1 MWLNNHSCYSFKYG
15 VLTLEELLQ
24 EAQTRGLKKL
34 SLTEIN
40 GTSSAIEFIRQA
52 PKYDIEP
59 VVGIDFRNGVTQL
72 YIGLALNNE
81 GFFELNSF
89 LSPYLHEEK
98 PLPARPPEFKNA
110 LVIYPDE
117 KYTGFP
123 LRELEYVG
131 VQSKNL
137 IRFRSLLQ
145 ENKKLIAL
153 HTNTFRNK
161 KDFNTHRL
169 LRAIANNTLLSKLQ
183 ESQQSSPE
191 HYWISES
198 EFLKRFESNSQLVLN
213 AQNLLE
219 QCTIN
224 FDFTDDKEHK
234 NQKTYTGNVAE
245 DYNILLRECEEGLKY
260 RYPIVTNTI
269 RERLNKELDVIRQK
283 DFVAYF
289 LINWDIVRY
298 ARSKGYYY
306 IGRGSGA
313 NSIIAYLLRIT
324 DVDPIELDLYFERFI
339 NLYRKNPPDFDID
352 FSWKDREDVT
362 RYIFNTFDNVALL
375 ATYNTFQYRAVI
387 RELGKVFGLPPH
399 EIDNISGGGRARDSM
414 GELVLKYGD
423 HIKDLPGHLSV
434 HAGGILISEKS
445 IYNYSATSLPPKGFP
460 ITHFDMYSAEDI
472 GLYKFDILGQ
482 RGLAKIKEALE
493 LVQQNHP
500 EELIDLHDLKRIK
513 EDTLVH
519 TLLRRGEAIGCF
531 YIESPGMRM
540 LLKKLRTED
549 YMGLVAASSVIRP
562 GVSRSGMMR
571 EYIQRYRIPE
581 KRKDAHPVLLEIMP
595 DTYGVMVYQEDVIK
609 VAHYFAGLSLA
620 EADVLRRG
628 MSGKYRSRDEFQ
640 AVKDKFLTNCKEKGY
655 TEELTADVWRQIE
668 SFAGYAFAKG
678 HSASYA
684 VESFQSLFL
693 KAYHPLEFLVS
704 VINNGGGFYSTEF
717 YIHEAKMHGAVI
729 EAPCV
734 NNSVVVCS
742 LKGKHLF
749 LGLGLIKELEQRL
762 MQELL
767 HERETSGH
775 YKDLTDLV
783 NRLSISLEQLNLLI
797 KIGAFRF
804 TGSKKQELYWQSHLL
819 LNKNSKNKPAKGLF
833 DVKPKTYKLPA
844 LHHDPI
850 EDAYDQM
857 ELLGFSLYSPFEL
870 FNDPFADEVVVREL
884 PTYIGKEVQ
893 CIGYLVTVKNTT
905 TIKKERMHFGTF
917 LDREGEFLDTVHFPY
932 IAQHFPFRGRGMY
945 LIKGRV
951 VEEFDTYSIEV
962 QEMEKLSYKSDP
974 RYA

>member
-1 MWLNNHSCYSFKYG
+1 M
-15 VLTLEELLQ
+15 LTLEELLK

-34 SLTEIN
+34 ALTEIN
-40 GTSSAIEFIRQA
+40 GTSSAIEFIRLA
-52 PKYDIEP
+52 PKFDIEP
-59 VVGIDFRNGVTQL
+59 VVGIDFRNGIKQL

-81 GFFELNSF
+81 GFLELNSF

-98 PLPARPPEFKNA
+98 PLPARAPVFKN
-110 LVIYPDE
+110 VIIIYPDE
-117 KYTGFP
+117 QYSGFQ
-123 LRELEYVG
+123 LRENEYIG
-131 VQSKNL
+131 LHAKNI
-137 IRFRSLLQ
+137 IRFRSLIK
-145 ENKKLIAL
+145 ENPKLVSL

-169 LRAIANNTLLSKLQ
+169 LRAIAKNILLSKLP
-183 ESQQSSPE
+183 EAEQSSPE
-191 HYWISES
+191 HHWIE
-198 EFLKRFESNSQLVLN
+198 EKELLKRYESNPQLVIN
-213 AQNLLE
+213 AQNLLDR
-219 QCTIN
+219 CTIA
-224 FDFTDDKEHK
+224 FDFSEDKEHK
-234 NQKTYTGNVAE
+234 NQKTYTGDPSQ
-245 DYNILLRECEEGLKY
+245 DYQLLLQKCEEGLKY
-260 RYPIVTNTI
+260 RYPVVTDAI
-269 RERLNKELDVIRQK
+269 KERLNKELDIIRQK

-306 IGRGSGA
+306 VGRGSGA
-313 NSIIAYLLRIT
+313 NSIVAYILRIT

-362 RYIFNTFDNVALL
+362 RYIFETFDNVALL

-399 EIDNISGGGRARDSM
+399 EIDNLSGGGRARDSM

-445 IYNYSATSLPPKGFP
+445 IYNYTATSFPPKGFP

-482 RGLAKIKEALE
+482 RGLAKIKDALE
-493 LVQQNHP
+493 LVRQNHP
-500 EELIDLHDLKRIK
+500 DDLIDLHDLKRIK

-519 TLLRRGEAIGCF
+519 TLMRRGETIGCF
-531 YIESPGMRM
+531 YIESPGMRT

-549 YMGLVAASSVIRP
+549 YLGLVAASSIIRP

-581 KRKDAHPVLLEIMP
+581 KRKDAHPVLAEIMA
-595 DTYGVMVYQEDVIK
+595 DTFGVMVYQEDVIK

-628 MSGKYRSRDEFQ
+628 MSGKYRSRNEFQ
-640 AVKDKFLTNCKEKGY
+640 EVKEKFFKNCKEKRY
-655 TEELTADVWRQIE
+655 TDELTADVWRQIE

-693 KAYHPLEFLVS
+693 KAYHPLEYIVA

-717 YIHEAKMHGAVI
+717 YVHEAKMYGAII
-729 EAPCV
+729 EAPCI
-734 NNSVVVCS
+734 NNSDILCN
-742 LKGKHLF
+742 LKNDNLF

-762 MQELL
+762 MEEML
-767 HERETSGH
+767 HERETNGI
-775 YKDLTDLV
+775 YKDLTDAV
-783 NRLSISLEQLNLLI
+783 NRLPVSLEQLNLLI

-804 TGSKKQELYWQSHLL
+804 TRKSRQELYWQAHLL
-819 LNKNSKNKPAKGLF
+819 LNKNSKSKPIRGLF
-833 DVKPKTYKLPA
+833 DVKPKSYRLPA
-844 LHHDPI
+844 LHHDPL

-857 ELLGFSLYSPFEL
+857 ELLGFPL
-870 FNDPFADEVVVREL
+870 FNPFDLLDDPYIDEVMVRDF
-884 PTYIGKEVQ
+884 PKFVGQEVQ
-893 CIGYLVTVKNTT
+893 SIGYLVTIKNTT

-917 LDREGEFLDTVHFPY
+917 LDREGEFLDTVHFPSA
-932 IAQHFPFRGRGMY
+932 AQHYPFRGKGMY
-945 LIKGRV
+945 VIKGKV
-951 VEEFDTYSIEV
+951 VEEFDTFSIEV
-962 QEMEKLSYKSDP
+962 QEMEKLAYKSDP
-974 RYA
+974 RYI